1 MDWVNQLNFDKFIVF
16 TLVLT
21 RVSSLTMTAPIY
33 GSTDAPMRVRALLA
47 LALAVLIMPS
57 QWNAAAPEPG
67 NLLNY
72 LVFVGG
78 ELIVGTCLGFGIMIL
93 VHGMELAGEIIGYV
107 GGLMI
112 AEAYDPTS
120 DMNTPILSRLFT
132 LVSLSIFVCIG
143 GHRLVMAGLLD
154 TFRTIPPGSGV
165 FSRSIADA
173 FVTLMAQSF
182 SLGIRAAAPAT
193 IALLLATL
201 VLGLISRTVPQLNV
215 LILGFGLNSLLI
227 FGALA
232 LTLGGV
238 AWAFQEQ
245 IEPALEVLLD
255 ALHTPMRVGWLS

>member
-1 MDWVNQLNFDKFIVF
+1 
-16 TLVLT
+16 
-21 RVSSLTMTAPIY
+21 
-33 GSTDAPMRVRALLA
+33 
-47 LALAVLIMPS
+47 
-57 QWNAAAPEPG
+57 
-67 NLLNY
+67 
-72 LVFVGG
+72 
-78 ELIVGTCLGFGIMIL
+78 MIL

-120 DMNTPILSRLFT
+120 DMNTPILSRLFV
-132 LVSLSIFVCIG
+132 LVSLSVFVCIG

-154 TFRTIPPGSGV
+154 TFQTIPPGNGI

-215 LILGFGLNSLLI
+215 LILGFGMNSLLI

-232 LTLGGV
+232 LTLGGMV
-238 AWAFQEQ
+238 WVFQEQ
-245 IEPALEVLLD
+245 IQPAVELMLD
-255 ALHTPMRVGWLS
+255 ALHTPLRQGWFS

>member
-1 MDWVNQLNFDKFIVF
+1 MDLLSQLSFDKFIVF

-21 RVSSLTMTAPIY
+21 RVSGLTITAPIY
-33 GSTDAPMRVRALLA
+33 GSTDAPMQVRALLA
-47 LALAVLIMPS
+47 FALSILVMPS
-57 QWNAAAPEPG
+57 QWNVPAPEPG

-72 LVFVGG
+72 LVFIGG
-78 ELIVGTCLGFGIMIL
+78 ELIVGMCLGLGIMIL
-93 VHGMELAGEIIGYV
+93 VHGMELGGEVISYI

-120 DMNTPILSRLFT
+120 DMDTPILSRLFV
-132 LVSLSIFVCIG
+132 LVSLSVFVCIG

-154 TFRTIPPGSGV
+154 TFQTIPPGDGV
-165 FSRSIADA
+165 FSRPIADA

-182 SLGIRAAAPAT
+182 SLAIRVAAPAA

-201 VLGLISRTVPQLNV
+201 VLGLIGRTVPQLNV

-232 LTLGGV
+232 LTLGGML
-238 AWAFQEQ
+238 WAFREQ
-245 IEPALEVLLD
+245 ITPALETMLD
-255 ALHTPMRVGWLS
+255 ALHTPLQPGWLS